1 MHAVNRLSVGAGPLL
16 VIIDSEQVLPR
27 GIRIG
32 QGLLHDHALDFCH
45 AILCLFSIRIEGWI
59 VDVELIAVGGRP
71 IESNLESA
79 MKLPKRAV

>member
-16 VIIDSEQVLPR
+16 IIIDSEQVLPR

-32 QGLLHDHALDFCH
+32 QGSPHDHSLDFCH
-45 AILCLFSIRIEGWI
+45 AILCLFGIRIEGWI
-59 VDVELIAVGGRP
+59 VDVELIAVGGCP